1 MSEYEGI
8 DKILETFDEGYQKL
22 LTQADRKVL
31 PPIGSQEGK
40 GDEAIAYVHF
50 FLGNWDWY
58 AVEYDQKDEFY
69 GLVKGFEEEL
79 GYFSLSELQS
89 AKGQFG
95 LGVERDMHFSPTPLS
110 QLRGKKSERVEIT
123 NTQARDT
130 MDKFRTGFLGE
141 KSTKNTFKG
150 NDMATSKM
158 NEILVNLRH
167 AIGEETIAAMTG
179 PIATPLAQRK
189 IERTFPK
196 DEEEDIKGAK
206 PVGSPAPQA
215 GGDPRNYGKEAV
227 KSAYPHG
234 IKTEE
239 KLGGGGDA
247 FKTAPKA
254 TSTVKD
260 PGLGKKEAPEGKA
273 VMGSSPKPQAGGD
286 AKSYGDEKTAPKA
299 TMKADAKTGTS
310 EVKSQKA
317 PSVDVK
323 GKSIVGAPKEAK
335 VDAKVKAYDDEKKVK
350 DLGKGGKLSEDD
362 LPLGA
367 PKSAPV
373 QTAPLA
379 ATGAPAITAAP
390 PAEPNPEEVKYREIH
405 ISDELIPE
413 VAAKV
418 RELVQEVLPDAVP
431 SVVLKFQANMQAAE
445 AGKAALEA
453 AGVKV
458 TEID

>member
-1 MSEYEGI
+1 V
-8 DKILETFDEGYQKL
+8 FDTKEVDRLLSKL
-22 LTQADRKVL
+22 C
-31 PPIGSQEGK
+31 G
-40 GDEAIAYVHF
+40 
-50 FLGNWDWY
+50 
-58 AVEYDQKDEFY
+58 
-69 GLVKGFEEEL
+69 
-79 GYFSLSELQS
+79 
-89 AKGQFG
+89 
-95 LGVERDMHFSPTPLS
+95 
-110 QLRGKKSERVEIT
+110 KSERVELVKT
-123 NTQARDT
+123 SA
-130 MDKFRTGFLGE
+130 MDKLRTGFLGE
-141 KSTKNTFKG
+141 KSAKNNFKE

-179 PIATPLAQRK
+179 PIATPLAQKK

-196 DEEEDIKGAK
+196 DEEEDLKGTK

-247 FKTAPKA
+247 FKSAPKA
-254 TSTVKD
+254 VSTVKD

-273 VMGSSPKPQAGGD
+273 VMGSSPKQQAGGD
-286 AKSYGDEKTAPKA
+286 AKHYGDEKAAPKA
-299 TMKADAKTGTS
+299 DLKDTQGGAPKSTS
-310 EVKSQKA
+310 EVKTQKL

-335 VDAKVKAYDDEKKVK
+335 VDSKVKAYDDEKKVK
-350 DLGKGGKLSEDD
+350 DLGKGGKLAEDD

-367 PKSAPV
+367 PKTAPV
-373 QTAPLA
+373 QTAA
-379 ATGAPAITAAP
+379 MATTGAPAASARP

-418 RELVQEVLPDAVP
+418 RELVQGVLPDAVP
-431 SVVLKFQANMQAAE
+431 SVVLKFQANMLAAE
-445 AGKAALEA
+445 AGRAALEA

>member
-1 MSEYEGI
+1 M
-8 DKILETFDEGYQKL
+8 FDTKEVDRLLSKL
-22 LTQADRKVL
+22 C
-31 PPIGSQEGK
+31 G
-40 GDEAIAYVHF
+40 
-50 FLGNWDWY
+50 
-58 AVEYDQKDEFY
+58 
-69 GLVKGFEEEL
+69 
-79 GYFSLSELQS
+79 
-89 AKGQFG
+89 
-95 LGVERDMHFSPTPLS
+95 
-110 QLRGKKSERVEIT
+110 KSERVELVKT
-123 NTQARDT
+123 SA
-130 MDKFRTGFLGE
+130 MDKLRTGFLGE
-141 KSTKNTFKG
+141 KSAKNNFKE

-179 PIATPLAQRK
+179 PIATPLAQKK

-196 DEEEDIKGAK
+196 DDLKGIK

-247 FKTAPKA
+247 FKSAPKA
-254 TSTVKD
+254 VSTVKD

-273 VMGSSPKPQAGGD
+273 VMGSSPKQQAGGD
-286 AKSYGDEKTAPKA
+286 AKHYGDEKAAPKA
-299 TMKADAKTGTS
+299 DLKDTQGGAPKSTS
-310 EVKSQKA
+310 EVKTQKL

-335 VDAKVKAYDDEKKVK
+335 VDSKVKAYDDEKKVK
-350 DLGKGGKLSEDD
+350 DLGKGGKLAEDD

-367 PKSAPV
+367 PKTAPV
-373 QTAPLA
+373 QTAA
-379 ATGAPAITAAP
+379 MATTGAPAATALP

-418 RELVQEVLPDAVP
+418 RELVQGVLPDAVP
-431 SVVLKFQANMQAAE
+431 SVVLKFQANMLAAE
-445 AGKAALEA
+445 AGRAALEA